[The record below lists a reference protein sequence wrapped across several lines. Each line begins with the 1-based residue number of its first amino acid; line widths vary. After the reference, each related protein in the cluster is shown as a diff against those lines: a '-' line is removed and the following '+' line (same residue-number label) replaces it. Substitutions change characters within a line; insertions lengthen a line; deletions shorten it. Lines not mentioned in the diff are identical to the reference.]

1 MTDTT
6 TNQRTT
12 QPTSASV
19 FMPVASQSFVVG
31 TVVAQDAAA
40 ERAVVPANAGDG
52 DLGVAWAM
60 GVAIGA
66 GVAGEPG
73 PVQFAGPVRLTT
85 AQWDAVTGESGGL
98 VTGAS
103 YFVSATEAGKLSRQ
117 TSITPGDFISYV
129 GTATSPQDLFLAIT
143 FPLEI
148 T

>member
-31 TVVAQDAAA
+31 TVVAQNAAV
-40 ERAVVPANAGDG
+40 ERAVIPADAGGG
-52 DLGVAWAM
+52 DLGAAWAM

-66 GVAGEPG
+66 GVAGELG

-98 VTGAS
+98 TVGAS